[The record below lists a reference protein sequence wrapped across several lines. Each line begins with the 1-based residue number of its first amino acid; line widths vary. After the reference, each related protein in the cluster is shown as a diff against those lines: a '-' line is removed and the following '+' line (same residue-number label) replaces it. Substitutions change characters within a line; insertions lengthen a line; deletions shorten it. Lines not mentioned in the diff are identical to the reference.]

1 MCCSGV
7 VVLLQWRGLRTE
19 ALGAHHTGFA
29 NTEKTM
35 LVDPELELMCKRKV
49 VWWKRHELAEDVLK
63 KSKRLPICMCQCKPK
78 EWLVLTRVLCK
89 KEVLFCCCFFMRCF
103 GVVQNKDWLAPQT
116 YSRWGQQRRIMSKEQ
131 IQTCFC
137 VKNSTNAVVV
147 RTMFHVNNVVCG
159 FRRIY
164 HISEYVQCLFVA
176 GNVCIHLDPANI

>member
-78 EWLVLTRVLCK
+78 EWLVLTRVWCK
-89 KEVLFCCCFFMRCF
+89 KEVLFCCCFVYALFLCGSKQKLACASNIFPLGSTTKKNVKGTNPTLLLHEKKYKRCCC
-103 GVVQNKDWLAPQT
+103 P
-116 YSRWGQQRRIMSKEQ
+116 Y
-131 IQTCFC
+131 
-137 VKNSTNAVVV
+137 
-147 RTMFHVNNVVCG
+147 HVSCK
-159 FRRIY
+159 
-164 HISEYVQCLFVA
+164 
-176 GNVCIHLDPANI
+176 

>member
-137 VKNSTNAVVV
+137 VKDSTNAVVV
-147 RTMFHVNNVVCG
+147 RTCSATFKMSWEKKESNALSH
-159 FRRIY
+159 
-164 HISEYVQCLFVA
+164 
-176 GNVCIHLDPANI
+176 